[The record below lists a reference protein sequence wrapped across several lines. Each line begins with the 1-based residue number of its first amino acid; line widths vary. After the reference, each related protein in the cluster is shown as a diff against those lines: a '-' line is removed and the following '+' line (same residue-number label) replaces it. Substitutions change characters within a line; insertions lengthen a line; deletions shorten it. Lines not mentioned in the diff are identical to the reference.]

1 MASQIP
7 MTRTPV
13 NTMDD
18 GPNGNNL
25 ASQGLARHPVD
36 EMQRAQQ
43 NNHFDDLEDVRRIY
57 GSGLAMR
64 LATERQM
71 AMSVGGR
78 LPGMDAIGGQS
89 NILLETLM
97 GTDTKIEFADFLGRP
112 EDMPIAAIK
121 NPHSAMETKLGL

>member
-1 MASQIP
+1 MSNQIP
-7 MTRTPV
+7 MMRTPANSIV
-13 NTMDD
+13 E
-18 GPNGNNL
+18 GPNSNNF

-36 EMQRAQQ
+36 EMQQTQQ
-43 NNHFDDLEDVRRIY
+43 TNHFDDLDEVRRMY

-71 AMSVGGR
+71 ALNVGGR

-89 NILLETLM
+89 NIMFETLM
-97 GTDTKIEFADFLGRP
+97 GTDTKIEFGDFMGRP
-112 EDMPIAAIK
+112 EDIPTAMVK